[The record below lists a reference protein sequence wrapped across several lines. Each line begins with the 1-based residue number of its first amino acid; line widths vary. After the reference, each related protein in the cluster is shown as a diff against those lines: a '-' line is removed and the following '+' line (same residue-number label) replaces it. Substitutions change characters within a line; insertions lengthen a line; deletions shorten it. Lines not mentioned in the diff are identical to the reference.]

1 MARVIS
7 PTNDAGYMA
16 VNRINP
22 GLTQRGTV
30 ESGGDT
36 STELEEQLESV
47 VANSDLGGL
56 EQQSAIAGT
65 AGRHP
70 SVRSRENVLRFPWEK
85 SNWQP

>member
-1 MARVIS
+1 VIRKQGADDIMARVIS

-36 STELEEQLESV
+36 STELE
-47 VANSDLGGL
+47 
-56 EQQSAIAGT
+56 
-65 AGRHP
+65 
-70 SVRSRENVLRFPWEK
+70 K
-85 SNWQP
+85 